1 MREDKYTVEN
11 DFTIELPLFDK
22 VLHKQVI
29 YRDGRLYQSFILE
42 WKNYR
47 VCDERDF
54 IKNLKKH
61 SGIMEMLSKVQPF
74 ASYGFVSNKLA
85 SL

>member
-42 WKNYR
+42 WKNY
-47 VCDERDF
+47 F
-54 IKNLKKH
+54 KYL
-61 SGIMEMLSKVQPF
+61 L
-74 ASYGFVSNKLA
+74 
-85 SL
+85 